1 MSSDFPF
8 STERSSLLNTETFR
22 NLLGNALEKSQNSV
36 IILSAYVKSV
46 GVNWLKDKIINKN
59 VKCTIVTRWNKGD
72 LAQGSSDLECYS
84 LAKDNGWKFKVLQDL
99 HAKVM
104 LIDNDILFIGSPNL
118 TGKGM
123 SLVPVSNEELGIKVK
138 PLNEDLKIINQLVED
153 AVSIDENIINKLE
166 EWQKNLPKID
176 KPKIPNF
183 PSSIEETFQEKFN
196 KLWVNNFPW
205 CDVEYLISN
214 ADKKEDNII
223 HDLDLFG
230 LGNIEKSKFEKN
242 LKESF
247 FQSKLFNWLI
257 KKLES
262 EDDKSIYFGRLS
274 SIIHDNLV
282 DDPKPYR
289 KDVKQLQTNLYS
301 YIKYFK
307 PKNIQYDR
315 PNFSEVIKLKD

>member
-8 STERSSLLNTETFR
+8 TTERSSLLNTETFR
-22 NLLGNALEKSQNSV
+22 NLLGNALEKSQKSV
-36 IILSAYVKSV
+36 IVLSAYVKLV

-59 VKCTIVTRWNKGD
+59 VECTIVTRWNNGD

-84 LAKDNGWKFKVLQDL
+84 LAKKNGWMFKVLQDL

-138 PLNEDLKIINQLVED
+138 PLEEDIKIINQLVND
-153 AVSIDENIINKLE
+153 AVIINDDIIKKLE
-166 EWQKNLPKID
+166 EWQKNLPKIE
-176 KPKIPNF
+176 KPKIPSF
-183 PSSIEETFQEKFN
+183 PNSIKETFKDKLD

-205 CDVEYLISN
+205 CEVGYLLDN
-214 ADKKEDNII
+214 LDKKDNNII
-223 HDLDLFG
+223 HDLELFG
-230 LGNIEKSKFEKN
+230 LYGTMHLDLEKD

-247 FQSKLFNWLI
+247 LQSKIFNWLI
-257 KKLES
+257 ERLQNEKNKE
-262 EDDKSIYFGRLS
+262 IYFGRLS
-274 SIIHDNLV
+274 SIIHDSLV

-289 KDVKQLQTNLYS
+289 KDIKLLQTNLYS
-301 YIKYFK
+301 YIKFLK
-307 PKNIQYDR
+307 PNNILYEK
-315 PNFSEVIKLKD
+315 PNISEVIKLI

>member
-8 STERSSLLNTETFR
+8 TTERSSLLNTETFR
-22 NLLGNALEKSQNSV
+22 NLLGNALEKSQKSV
-36 IILSAYVKSV
+36 IVLSAYVKLV

-59 VKCTIVTRWNKGD
+59 VECTIVTRWNNGD

-84 LAKDNGWKFKVLQDL
+84 LAKKNGWMFKVLQDL

-138 PLNEDLKIINQLVED
+138 PLEEDIKIINQLVND
-153 AVSIDENIINKLE
+153 AVIINDDIIKKLE
-166 EWQKNLPKID
+166 EWQKNLPKIE
-176 KPKIPNF
+176 KPKIPSF
-183 PSSIEETFQEKFN
+183 PNSIKETFKDKLD

-205 CDVEYLISN
+205 CEVSYLLDN
-214 ADKKEDNII
+214 LDKKDNNII
-223 HDLDLFG
+223 HDLELFG
-230 LGNIEKSKFEKN
+230 LYGTMHLDLEKD

-247 FQSKLFNWLI
+247 LQSKIFNWLI
-257 KKLES
+257 QRLQNEKNKE
-262 EDDKSIYFGRLS
+262 IYFGRLS
-274 SIIHDNLV
+274 SIIHDSLV

-289 KDVKQLQTNLYS
+289 KDIKLLQTNLYS
-301 YIKYFK
+301 YIKFLK
-307 PKNIQYDR
+307 PNNILYEK
-315 PNFSEVIKLKD
+315 PNISEVIKLI

>member
-8 STERSSLLNTETFR
+8 TTERSSLLNTETFR
-22 NLLGNALEKSQNSV
+22 NLLGNALEKSQKSV
-36 IILSAYVKSV
+36 IVLSAYVKLV

-59 VKCTIVTRWNKGD
+59 VECTIVTRWNNGD

-84 LAKDNGWKFKVLQDL
+84 LAKKNGWMFKVLQDL

-138 PLNEDLKIINQLVED
+138 PLEEDIKIINQLVND
-153 AVSIDENIINKLE
+153 AVVINDDIIKKLE
-166 EWQKNLPKID
+166 EWQKNLPKIE
-176 KPKIPNF
+176 KPKIPSF
-183 PSSIEETFQEKFN
+183 PNSIKDTFKDKLD

-205 CDVEYLISN
+205 CEAGYLLDN
-214 ADKKEDNII
+214 LDKKDDNII
-223 HDLDLFG
+223 HDLELFG
-230 LGNIEKSKFEKN
+230 LNGTMHSDLEKD

-247 FQSKLFNWLI
+247 LQSKIFNWLI
-257 KKLES
+257 QRLQNEKNKE
-262 EDDKSIYFGRLS
+262 IYFGRLS
-274 SIIHDNLV
+274 SIIHDSLV

-289 KDVKQLQTNLYS
+289 KDVKLLQTNLYS
-301 YIKYFK
+301 YIKFLK
-307 PKNIQYDR
+307 PNNILYEK
-315 PNFSEVIKLKD
+315 PNISEVLKLI